1 MADRASPP
9 ALILASASPHRRQLL
24 KAAGLTFEVV
34 PAAVDEAALKRAL
47 AIEAQ
52 PASAVAGTLAA
63 AKAQSVSARYRQAL
77 VIGAD
82 QVLVCDGQLYDKP
95 ADLAAA
101 RLQLQQLRGRDHQLH
116 SAVALAQDRQIV
128 WRYSDSASLRM
139 RHFSDAFLQ
148 SYLAQAGDAILGS
161 VGAYQV
167 EGVGIQLF
175 NCMSG
180 DASTIIGLPMLPLL
194 QELRV
199 RGLIG
204 T

>member
-1 MADRASPP
+1 
-9 ALILASASPHRRQLL
+9 
-24 KAAGLTFEVV
+24 
-34 PAAVDEAALKRAL
+34 
-47 AIEAQ
+47 
-52 PASAVAGTLAA
+52 
-63 AKAQSVSARYRQAL
+63 
-77 VIGAD
+77 
-82 QVLVCDGQLYDKP
+82 
-95 ADLAAA
+95 
-101 RLQLQQLRGRDHQLH
+101 
-116 SAVALAQDRQIV
+116 
-128 WRYSDSASLRM
+128 M

-175 NCMSG
+175 NCMNG

-194 QELRV
+194 QELRL

>member
-1 MADRASPP
+1 
-9 ALILASASPHRRQLL
+9 LL